1 MKPEAKLILGFLCA
15 LALTVIFYEPNDSY
29 TQVHD
34 DAASRNAGLLV
45 DTSSM

>member
-15 LALTVIFYEPNDSY
+15 LVLTVIFYEPNDSY
-29 TQVHD
+29 TQGHD